1 MDEVLLDQ
9 AKPLREKQ
17 QVGGDRMDS
26 WLRTW
31 ALESDF
37 EGFNSGPT
45 TC

>member
-9 AKPLREKQ
+9 AKPPREK

-31 ALESDF
+31 ALELDF
-37 EGFNSGPT
+37 
-45 TC
+45 